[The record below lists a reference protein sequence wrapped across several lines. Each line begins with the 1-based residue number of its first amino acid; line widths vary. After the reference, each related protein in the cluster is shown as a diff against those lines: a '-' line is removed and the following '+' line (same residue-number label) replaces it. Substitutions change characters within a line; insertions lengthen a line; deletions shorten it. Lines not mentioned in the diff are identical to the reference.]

1 MPNWLIKSALQHVVA
16 VLPYRQRWNEV
27 FQRLGTR
34 SLTMGPDMF
43 GIRLDHAHRHLE
55 NFLSI
60 RGQIPKPFNVLELGT
75 GWYPTIA
82 MGLYLC
88 GADNIWMVDI
98 DPLIRTPQLKRMMEL
113 FCEFLTN
120 GKLRKHLPRLRED
133 RATRLSEL
141 ASFVEKEPPAA
152 FLARFGGKVLVRDA
166 QGTGLPGGSI
176 DLFFSTGV
184 LEYIPR
190 PVIGGIFKE
199 FLRVSTPQAIMS
211 HWISLTDQFSYF
223 DRSIGPYNY
232 LRYTSRQ
239 WRYLNS
245 PLIWQNRLRISEYR
259 KAFVE
264 AGYQI
269 VHEEDARGSI
279 EEFKKI
285 RIAPEFEQYTLEDN
299 LVLSSWVVAKPQ
311 PPKGP

>member
-1 MPNWLIKSALQHVVA
+1 MPNWLIKSALQHIVA
-16 VLPYRQRWNEV
+16 AMPYRQRWNEL

-43 GIRLDHAHRHLE
+43 GIRLDHASTHLE
-55 NFLSI
+55 NFLSVQ
-60 RGQIPKPFNVLELGT
+60 GEIPKPFSVLELGT
-75 GWYPTIA
+75 GWHPTIA

-88 GADNIWMVDI
+88 GADKIWMIDI

-113 FCEFLTN
+113 FCEFQAN

-133 RATRLSEL
+133 RAARLPEL
-141 ASFVEKEPPAA
+141 ANIVGKEPPEA
-152 FLARFGGKVLVRDA
+152 FLARFGAQVMVRDA
-166 QGTGLPGGSI
+166 QLTGLPARSI

-190 PVIGGIFKE
+190 PVLHGIFKE
-199 FLRVSTPQAIMS
+199 FLRLSTPSAVMS
-211 HWISLTDQFSYF
+211 HWISLIDQFSYF

-232 LRYTSRQ
+232 LRYTCRQ

-245 PLIWQNRLRISEYR
+245 PLIWQSRLRISDYR
-259 KAFVE
+259 KALID

-269 VHEEDARGSI
+269 VSEQDTTTSMD
-279 EEFKKI
+279 EFKKI
-285 RIAPEFEQYTLEDN
+285 RLAPEFQQY
-299 LVLSSWVVAKPQ
+299 SWKTTSY
-311 PPKGP
+311 